1 MPITDPKFQHSDE
14 DWTQITQPR
23 LRKRVQNRV
32 SQRKHRSKIRQQRA
46 NSVEAERAVSV
57 SKGTREHSLHHGS
70 ISSNSSSNPGGQQ
83 HGQQDYDISKQVFA
97 EPDHLQ
103 PWTATEGLAYS
114 AFEDPPYAET
124 HKPWLEYPS
133 SSYPVSSAYPVG
145 SPSFGIPHAQVS
157 NSYDLAQTTRS
168 IARPFSSSASPA
180 PPMNSTMIAQHEPQQ
195 HSYYTTPTSVSHGQ
209 YLTTAESTGFPL
221 QERMYERS
229 PNTWNPSTA
238 HYSGPKFDSGS
249 MDSGHTRESSF
260 GPGYY
265 DSLSMSRANNVS
277 STATSPAPVPG
288 SRSYSSYDR
297 DLLSPPASISTRSRG
312 SGIDSHRYKSSN
324 TTHLSYSVPKEKNR
338 SRYPSH

>member
-1 MPITDPKFQHSDE
+1 MEPTG
-14 DWTQITQPR
+14 
-23 LRKRVQNRV
+23 
-32 SQRKHRSKIRQQRA
+32 SKIRQQRA

-70 ISSNSSSNPGGQQ
+70 FSSNSSSNPGGQQ
-83 HGQQDYDISKQVFA
+83 HGQQDYDTSKQVFA
-97 EPDHLQ
+97 EPDHLH
-103 PWTATEGLAYS
+103 PWTATEGIAYS
-114 AFEDPPYAET
+114 AFENPPYAET
-124 HKPWLEYPS
+124 HQPWLEYPS

-157 NSYDLAQTTRS
+157 NSYDLVQTAGP

-180 PPMNSTMIAQHEPQQ
+180 PPITNTGMNSTMIAQHEPQQ
-195 HSYYTTPTSVSHGQ
+195 HPYYTTPTSVSHGQ
-209 YLTTAESTGFPL
+209 YLTTAEPTGFPL

-238 HYSGPKFDSGS
+238 HYSGPKFNSGS
-249 MDSGHTRESSF
+249 MDSGRNRESSL
-260 GPGYY
+260 GTGYY

-277 STATSPAPVPG
+277 STVTSPAPVPG
-288 SRSYSSYDR
+288 SKSYSSYDR
-297 DLLSPPASISTRSRG
+297 DLLSPPASIGTRSRG

-324 TTHLSYSVPKEKNR
+324 TTHLSPSVPKEKNR